1 MPVPLNKVTRLGWVF
16 FFFPARGYREGMIN
30 DLRQKEQYLVS
41 TDERVSKIAGYSE

>member
-1 MPVPLNKVTRLGWVF
+1 MPVPLNKVTRLGWF
-16 FFFPARGYREGMIN
+16 FSFFPREVIAEGMIN